1 MTSPIKH
8 HPDTTTLM
16 SFAAGS
22 LAEPLA
28 ATVAAHLSLC
38 PTCRT
43 ELRDMERIGAAVLS
57 ALPGAAASPRMPTT
71 AQSLFAE
78 ASVAASVPQRA
89 RTSDR
94 LPAPIAEHYG
104 LGFDSIPWKRLAPGV
119 WHHRL
124 ALSPNATGDL
134 RLLKIAAG
142 RKMPDHGHG
151 GEELTLVLDGAYRD
165 ETGAYGPGD
174 IQDVD
179 SETEH
184 SPVADDRVGCVCL
197 IASEQP
203 ARFKGLIGRLMQS
216 WTGM

>member
-8 HPDTTTLM
+8 HPDAATLM

-22 LAEPLA
+22 LSEPLA

-38 PTCRT
+38 EGCRA
-43 ELRDMERIGAAVLS
+43 EVRDMERIGAAILA
-57 ALPGAAASPRMPTT
+57 ALPGAAGQPRVPPKPRTRSPESPQPNST
-71 AQSLFAE
+71 ATRLRQSE
-78 ASVAASVPQRA
+78 
-89 RTSDR
+89 R

-104 LGFDSIPWKRLAPGV
+104 LAFESIPWKRLAPGV

-142 RKMPDHGHG
+142 CKMPDHGHG

-179 SETEH
+179 SEIEH
-184 SPVADDRVGCVCL
+184 SPIADSQMGCICL

-203 ARFKGLIGRLMQS
+203 ARFKGLIGRLMQP